1 METGSYLVF
10 GIRGTVL
17 WRKNGNEGLNIRRY
31 MVHRVSHEGT
41 RCLMF
46 WRSENT
52 EFLQVPEL
60 GLVDGLGEKKLIEII
75 WWKQGGIRY
84 LYSIRCTVLW
94 RKKLRQQYHG

>member
-1 METGSYLVF
+1 
-10 GIRGTVL
+10 
-17 WRKNGNEGLNIRRY
+17 